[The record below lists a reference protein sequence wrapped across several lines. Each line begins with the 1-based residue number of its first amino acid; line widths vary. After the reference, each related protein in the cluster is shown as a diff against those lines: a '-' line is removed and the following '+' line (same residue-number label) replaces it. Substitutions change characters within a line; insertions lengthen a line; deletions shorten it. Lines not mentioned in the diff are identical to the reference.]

1 MNVAVLGA
9 GGFIG
14 SHMVQHLLHREEH
27 SIVGIDI
34 TDEKLEG
41 ISGPAFTFHHANTM
55 EAPELLEEVVR
66 DSDVVV
72 DLIAYANPSIYV
84 ESPLEVY
91 RLNFEANLK
100 IVEYCIRH
108 KKRLMQYSTAE
119 IYGKP
124 AEGITQY
131 TEESTDFVYGPV
143 TKQRWIYA
151 AAKQL
156 LERVIHAHGLRGE
169 LEYTII
175 RPFNFV
181 GSRFD
186 YLVDAGSMGGP
197 RVFAHYMSAL
207 LQDGPMYLVDG
218 GEQMRAFTHIEDANK
233 AFQTL
238 IDHPD
243 ETRNEAYNIGNP
255 ANNTSIRGLAETMR
269 AIYHEMTG
277 RESGS
282 ELVDVSGREFYGEGY
297 EDTSRVPPDISKL
310 GALGWQPTRDLHTT
324 FSDAMA
330 AYLHSDAASVGT
342 PPAVPAA
349 T

>member
-1 MNVAVLGA
+1 MQVVVLGA

-14 SHMVQHLLHREEH
+14 SHMVQHLLHHEEH
-27 SIVGIDI
+27 GIVSVDVS
-34 TDEKLEG
+34 DDKLEG
-41 ISGPAFTFHHANTM
+41 IAGPAFTFHRANTM
-55 EAPELLEEVVR
+55 GSPKLLEELVR
-66 DSDVVV
+66 AGDIVV
-72 DLIAYANPSIYV
+72 DLVAYANPSIYV

-91 RLNFEANLK
+91 RLNFEANLE
-100 IVEYCIRH
+100 IVNYCIRH
-108 KKRLMQYSTAE
+108 QKRLIQYSTAE

-124 AEGITQY
+124 AEGITEY
-131 TEESTDFVYGPV
+131 SEESTDFVYGPV

-156 LERVIHAHGLRGE
+156 LERVIHAHGLRGD

-181 GSRFD
+181 GARFD
-186 YLVDAGSMGGP
+186 YLVDAGTMGGP

-218 GEQMRAFTHIEDANK
+218 GEQMRTFTHILDANE

-255 ANNTSIRGLAETMR
+255 ANNISIRGLAELMR
-269 AIYHEMTG
+269 EIYQEMTG

-282 ELVDVSGREFYGEGY
+282 ELIEVSGEEFYGRGY
-297 EDTSRVPPDISKL
+297 EDTSRVPPDVSKL
-310 GALGWQPTRDLHTT
+310 GALGWSPSRDLHAT

-330 AYLHSDAASVGT
+330 VYLREDAQNRVA
-342 PPAVPAA
+342 
-349 T
+349 